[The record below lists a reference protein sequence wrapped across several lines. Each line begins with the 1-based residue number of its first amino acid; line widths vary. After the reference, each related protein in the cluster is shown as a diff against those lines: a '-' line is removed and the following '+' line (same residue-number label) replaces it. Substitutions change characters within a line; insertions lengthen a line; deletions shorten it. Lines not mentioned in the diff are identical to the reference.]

1 VLRVALLTRGSPTQI
16 TGGHLY
22 QRRMA
27 EAAARHGAVVDFVS
41 VHPHRDPLSRPTDV
55 VLVDSI
61 AAWSVAPWVLLSR
74 RRPPLA
80 AVLHQPPGGVGQ
92 GRVRTAVQRRPDLV
106 TYRRCRL
113 LIAASSALGEALVVE
128 DGLPRERVC
137 VVEPGS
143 DLPTT
148 TPPPEGMRHG
158 RHVALLSV
166 GNWSA
171 NKGVLE
177 LLEAVATLPPDAV
190 TLHLAGRQDVD
201 EVYTR
206 DVRARLQRPDLAGRV
221 VVHGVVSRDEVA
233 RLYAGADVFA
243 LTSYAETYGTVHG
256 EALAAG
262 LPTVGWRSGN
272 LPNLIT
278 DGREGCLVQPGD
290 VRALAGILLRLVTDD
305 GWRED
310 LRRGARRRGR
320 TLPTWDQA
328 AGRFFAALSEL
339 VPDRG

>member
-1 VLRVALLTRGSPTQI
+1 MLRVALLTRGSPSQV

-27 EAAARHGAVVDFVS
+27 EAARRHGAVIEFVS
-41 VHPHRDPLSRPTDV
+41 VSPYRDPLSQPADV
-55 VLVDSI
+55 VLIDSI
-61 AAWSVAPWVLLSR
+61 VACSLAPWVLIGR
-74 RRPPLA
+74 PRPPLA

-92 GRVRTAVQRRPDLV
+92 GRVRTALQRPLDLL

-128 DGLPRERVC
+128 HRLSPTGVC

-143 DLPTT
+143 DLPVVA
-148 TPPPEGMRHG
+148 PPAADMRQG
-158 RHVALLSV
+158 RHIALLSV

-177 LLEAVATLPPDAV
+177 LLEAVARLPPDDV
-190 TLHLAGRQDVD
+190 TLHLAGRHDVD
-201 EVYTR
+201 KAYTR
-206 DVRARLQRPDLAGRV
+206 AVQSRLERPDLTGRV
-221 VVHGVVSRDEVA
+221 VVHGVVTRDEVA

-243 LTSYAETYGTVHG
+243 LLSYAETYGTVHG

-278 DGREGCLVQPGD
+278 HGREGCLIEPGD
-290 VRALAGILLRLVTDD
+290 VEALAACLLGLATDD
-305 GWRED
+305 GWRER
-310 LRRGARRRGR
+310 LRRGAQRRGR
-320 TLPTWDQA
+320 SLPTWEDA
-328 AGRFFAALSEL
+328 AQRFFAALTTL
-339 VPDRG
+339 VPDRD

>member
-1 VLRVALLTRGSPTQI
+1 MRVALLTRGSPTQI

-22 QRRMA
+22 HRRMA
-27 EAAARHGAVVDFVS
+27 EAAPSHGAVIDFVS
-41 VHPHRDPLSRPTDV
+41 VHAYRDPLSRAADI

-61 AAWSVAPWVLLSR
+61 AAWAVAPWVLAGR

-92 GRVRTAVQRRPDLV
+92 GRMRTALQGPLDLL

-113 LIAASSALGEALVVE
+113 LIAASAALGEALVLEHV
-128 DGLPRERVC
+128 LPRERVC
-137 VVEPGS
+137 VIEPGS
-143 DLPTT
+143 DLPIAA
-148 TPPPEGMRHG
+148 PPLKGLRDG
-158 RHVALLSV
+158 RRIALLSV

-177 LLEAVATLPPDAV
+177 LLDAVATLPPDAV

-201 EVYTR
+201 EAYTR
-206 DVRARLQRPDLAGRV
+206 VVRSRLERRDLAGRV
-221 VVHGVVSRDEVA
+221 VVHGVVTRDEVA

-278 DGREGCLVQPGD
+278 DGREGCLIEPGD
-290 VRALAGILLRLVTDD
+290 VEALAATLLRLVTDD
-305 GWRED
+305 GWREE
-310 LRRGARRRGR
+310 LRRGARHRGR
-320 TLPTWDQA
+320 TLPTWEQA
-328 AGRFFAALSEL
+328 ARQFFTALSAL
-339 VPDRG
+339 VRDRG